1 MLKKRLLTISFL
13 LRLMVI
19 STAAQAGSTITDK
32 SYWPDEARQTAQ
44 SSSASSQ
51 SDFTSAFAYGGPVSS
66 LQPAANASDGGPK
79 WRYEGGPK
87 GR

>member
-13 LRLMVI
+13 LRLIAI
-19 STAAQAGSTITDK
+19 STAAHAGSTITDK

-44 SSSASSQ
+44 SSSVSSQ
-51 SDFTSAFAYGGPVSS
+51 GDLNSALAHDGSALGSQ
-66 LQPAANASDGGPK
+66 LTTNGSDGRST

>member
-19 STAAQAGSTITDK
+19 STAAHAGSTITDK
-32 SYWPDEARQTAQ
+32 SYWPNEATQTAQ
-44 SSSASSQ
+44 SSSVSSQ
-51 SDFTSAFAYGGPVSS
+51 SDFNSAFGYGAPVSS
-66 LQPAANASDGGPK
+66 LQPAATASDGGST